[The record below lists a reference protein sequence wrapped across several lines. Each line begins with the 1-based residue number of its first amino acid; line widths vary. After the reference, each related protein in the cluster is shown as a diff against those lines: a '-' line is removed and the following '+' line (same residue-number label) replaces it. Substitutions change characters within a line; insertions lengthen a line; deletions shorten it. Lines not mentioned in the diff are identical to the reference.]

1 MKILNGINDGMVMQR
16 GTATNEC
23 DILLSLE
30 CDCHIVAVDDAVVDE
45 VFRDASRGVSAHSA
59 LGSVEVE
66 HPHFHV
72 GDI

>member
-30 CDCHIVAVDDAVVDE
+30 CD
-45 VFRDASRGVSAHSA
+45 G
-59 LGSVEVE
+59 
-66 HPHFHV
+66 
-72 GDI
+72 

>member
-30 CDCHIVAVDDAVVDE
+30 CDGEPAAKYD
-45 VFRDASRGVSAHSA
+45 
-59 LGSVEVE
+59 
-66 HPHFHV
+66 
-72 GDI
+72 

>member
-30 CDCHIVAVDDAVVDE
+30 CDGEPAAKYDDGKAVSLTREGD
-45 VFRDASRGVSAHSA
+45 HSA
-59 LGSVEVE
+59 ADRHTGRRTL
-66 HPHFHV
+66 HA
-72 GDI
+72 DDKR